1 MLLHVGYQ
9 VNTYME
15 TEKFE
20 FWVCPWDMR
29 YEMWDGIKELRN
41 WKFRVTLIQVI
52 TTVHTIYFQ
61 HE

>member
-29 YEMWDGIKELRN
+29 YEMWDGIEELE
-41 WKFRVTLIQVI
+41 I
-52 TTVHTIYFQ
+52 
-61 HE
+61 